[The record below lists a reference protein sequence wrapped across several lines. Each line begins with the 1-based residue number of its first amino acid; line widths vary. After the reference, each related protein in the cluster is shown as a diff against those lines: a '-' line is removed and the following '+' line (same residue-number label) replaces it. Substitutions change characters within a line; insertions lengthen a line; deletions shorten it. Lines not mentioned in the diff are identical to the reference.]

1 MTLFTRLLGMGFFAL
16 LGCNLYLLGADQY
29 RSGEVS
35 LTLHVPYYPAAYI
48 LALCAFVECL
58 VLLSSFVKT
67 ISGGDHE

>member
-1 MTLFTRLLGMGFFAL
+1 MLLGW
-16 LGCNLYLLGADQY
+16 NLAFSGTELFK
-29 RSGEVS
+29 SGEVS

-58 VLLSSFVKT
+58 VLLSLFVKT